1 MFFPKSGAPFSAI
14 RGQQKKK
21 PSEEANMKRS
31 IAISLALCLV
41 LFANGAYA
49 QAAFQFGA
57 PNLQVPKNPEV
68 SGVRFSVIHG
78 KNQSQRGVD
87 LGLLSMSE
95 TSRFSGLA
103 LIAGISRVTTA
114 MDGGAAF
121 SLVNWHSG
129 RDSGM
134 NGAFVNV
141 LDDTEGAFNLG
152 FVTVAKRGTA
162 VDLGG
167 FNMSRSSTAQIGFLN
182 VTDEIKSFQ
191 FGFLNIAKNGFLPV
205 FPIVNFPKK

>member
-1 MFFPKSGAPFSAI
+1 MKSSVGI
-14 RGQQKKK
+14 
-21 PSEEANMKRS
+21 
-31 IAISLALCLV
+31 ILALGLV
-41 LFANGAYA
+41 LSATGAYA
-49 QAAFQFGA
+49 QAAFQFA
-57 PNLQVPKNPEV
+57 VPNVQFPNNPRV
-68 SGVRFSVIHG
+68 SGVRLSVIHG
-78 KNQSQRGVD
+78 KNESQGGLD

-95 TSRFSGLA
+95 TATLSGLA
-103 LIAGISRVTTA
+103 LIGGISRVTGA

-134 NGAFVNV
+134 NGAFINVVN
-141 LDDTEGAFNLG
+141 DTEDAFNLG
-152 FVTVAKRGTA
+152 FVTVAKGGTS

-167 FNMSRSSTAQIGFLN
+167 FNMSRRSTAQIGFLN

-205 FPIVNFPKK
+205 FPVVNFPKN